1 MNKTM
6 YKLEVLSVKYIPIM
20 IAGVVLFNS
29 ILSYFDIYVTW
40 LDYIAGTSLLTL
52 VPMYI
57 SSYVFKF
64 CGYHRMFINYIVA
77 HKLVETIDM
86 YIGIPVTDL
95 MLLFIYLILAGIF
108 AFIIIYWHQKCK
120 NDKGVETSIS

>member
-6 YKLEVLSVKYIPIM
+6 YKLEVLSVKYVPII
-20 IAGVVLFNS
+20 IAGIVLLNS
-29 ILSYFDIYVTW
+29 ILSYFDIYITW

-52 VPMYI
+52 IPMYI

-77 HKLVETIDM
+77 HKLVETTDM
-86 YIGIPVTDL
+86 YIGIPISDL

-108 AFIIIYWHQKCK
+108 AFITIYWHQKYK

>member
-6 YKLEVLSVKYIPIM
+6 YKLEVLSVKYIPII
-20 IAGVVLFNS
+20 IAGIVLFNS

-120 NDKGVETSIS
+120 NDKGIETSIS

>member
-6 YKLEVLSVKYIPIM
+6 YKLEVLSVKYIPII
-20 IAGVVLFNS
+20 IAGIVLFNS

-57 SSYVFKF
+57 SSYIFKF

-120 NDKGVETSIS
+120 NDKGIETSIS

>member
-6 YKLEVLSVKYIPIM
+6 YKLEVLSVKYIPII
-20 IAGVVLFNS
+20 IAGVVLLNS

-120 NDKGVETSIS
+120 NDKGIETSIS

>member
-1 MNKTM
+1 M
-6 YKLEVLSVKYIPIM
+6 YKLEVLSVKYIPII
-20 IAGVVLFNS
+20 IAGIVLFNS

-86 YIGIPVTDL
+86 YIGISVTDL

-120 NDKGVETSIS
+120 NDKGIETSIS

>member
-6 YKLEVLSVKYIPIM
+6 YKLEVLSVKYIPII
-20 IAGVVLFNS
+20 IAGIVLLNS
-29 ILSYFDIYVTW
+29 ILSYCDIYVTW

-120 NDKGVETSIS
+120 NDKGIETSIS